1 MEFITFFFCLTFNI
15 SSQIKSRNHNN
26 KSSFLSSENK
36 LVTGTKR
43 TRRDSKDSG
52 MKSYLKILRDKEMS
66 KSNTLYPS
74 IILVFLVKG
83 IGAANTQ
90 SQTFNN
96 AQSQAV
102 NENEDR
108 HSDPQSSSKG
118 ENIEGK
124 DRSRTPLGVVN
135 YSDGLNKRRKSSQ
148 VSLTIITIAPGL
160 KIQNSF
166 AVQT

>member
-1 MEFITFFFCLTFNI
+1 
-15 SSQIKSRNHNN
+15 
-26 KSSFLSSENK
+26 
-36 LVTGTKR
+36 
-43 TRRDSKDSG
+43 